1 MTSTTNDSIITSRLS
16 VRFSHLTF
24 STFITTYYLAKTYTE
39 LKLSIYALQKN
50 DTDFYHE
57 YQLSQQPDSIWILWM
72 IFIRISIILI
82 LFNDMNCFSASVV
95 IRPITTSRILLN
107 TAKCLQ
113 TFILMYIE
121 IGYKVNL
128 EKKFNETTPPKDDL
142 RDLIYFQKVF
152 IYFLII
158 GWFIRLLQYFDRKIS
173 LEDIWDFV
181 YGHELSSTQYRS
193 K

>member
-128 EKKFNETTPPKDDL
+128 EKKFNETTPPKDYL